1 MKRIALIAFLIF
13 FALGLAAC
21 GGGGGG
27 GDAPASGGP
36 PLAWNQG
43 NWNQSNWQ

>member
-1 MKRIALIAFLIF
+1 MPVFRNLTIAVFAGA

-27 GDAPASGGP
+27 G
-36 PLAWNQG
+36 
-43 NWNQSNWQ
+43 